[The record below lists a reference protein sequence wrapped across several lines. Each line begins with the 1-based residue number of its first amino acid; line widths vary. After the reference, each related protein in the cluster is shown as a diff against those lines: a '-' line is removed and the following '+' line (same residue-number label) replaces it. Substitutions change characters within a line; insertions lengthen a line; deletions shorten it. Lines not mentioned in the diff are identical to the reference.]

1 MIILWIALG
10 IAVAIVLT
18 AFVCYRMAFY
28 ANRKRRV
35 PEGEVDLPLGAT
47 YEPFHPQFKQWA
59 NEVRAMPVEE
69 FQITS
74 FDGLPLHAK
83 YYEFLPDAPIELMF
97 HGYRG
102 NAERDLSGGV
112 QRCFRLGHSAFIV
125 DQRCAGKSGGH
136 TITFGVKE
144 HRDCLS
150 WLDFMQTRF
159 GEDARIILCGISMGA
174 STVLMAAGKPLP
186 STVVGV
192 LADCGYHSQKE
203 IIKKVIRQ
211 LKLPADLL
219 YPFVKLGARL
229 YGGFD
234 LEELTPM
241 ESLQNCRVP
250 VIFFHGENDGFVP
263 CEMSRISY
271 DACPTKKRLV
281 IVPDADHGLSYPVAP
296 DVYLNALREFFG
308 EELCL
313 KK

>member
-1 MIILWIALG
+1 
-10 IAVAIVLT
+10 
-18 AFVCYRMAFY
+18 
-28 ANRKRRV
+28 
-35 PEGEVDLPLGAT
+35 
-47 YEPFHPQFKQWA
+47 
-59 NEVRAMPVEE
+59 
-69 FQITS
+69 
-74 FDGLPLHAK
+74 
-83 YYEFLPDAPIELMF
+83 
-97 HGYRG
+97 
-102 NAERDLSGGV
+102 
-112 QRCFRLGHSAFIV
+112 
-125 DQRCAGKSGGH
+125 
-136 TITFGVKE
+136 
-144 HRDCLS
+144 
-150 WLDFMQTRF
+150 MQTRF

-250 VIFFHGENDGFVP
+250 VIFFHGEKDGFVP